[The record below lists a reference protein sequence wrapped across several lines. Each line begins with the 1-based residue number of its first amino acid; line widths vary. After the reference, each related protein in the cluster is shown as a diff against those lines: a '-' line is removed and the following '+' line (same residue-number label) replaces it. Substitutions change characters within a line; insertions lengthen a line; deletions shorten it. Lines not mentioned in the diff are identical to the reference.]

1 VAQAILTASLAM
13 GPNSSFPKPEDGKEM
28 GLRSFRRL
36 RRRRAAAGPA
46 LLAVVWFFA
55 PAAAGEE
62 RLFAAGMTQVEFRD
76 PADGTRPI
84 DFLLIYPAPPDNAA
98 PPTKLPLSAN
108 LRLFRDAAFAPGER
122 KRPLVVFSHGAGGNA
137 SGYAWFG
144 EFLAERGYVVAM
156 AYHYRANTFDTSAL
170 YVRNRLWQR
179 PLDLSLIITRLL
191 QDPVWSPR
199 LDPDRIGVAGHSQGG
214 FTALWIGGAEV
225 DPAQFEAYQ
234 RAWKSNYAVPA
245 YLRDAMEVDAG
256 PTRRVRDSRVKAAFA
271 MAPGDLK
278 GFGMDEAGLAKMKI
292 PTYLI
297 VGAGDKATPTAD
309 NAGFAAKFISNA
321 HLDVLAGPVG
331 HEIFGNECD
340 DVGRDNYPDACVDA
354 PGVDRA
360 RLHTYI
366 GKAALDFFNRAL
378 GTPP

>member
-1 VAQAILTASLAM
+1 M
-13 GPNSSFPKPEDGKEM
+13 SFPKPEGDEEM
-28 GLRSFRRL
+28 GPRSFRRL
-36 RRRRAAAGPA
+36 RRRGAAAGLG
-46 LLAVVWFFA
+46 LLAVACFFA

-62 RLFAAGMTQVEFRD
+62 GLFAAGMTQVEFRD

-84 DFLLIYPAPPDNAA
+84 DFLLIYPASPDKAA
-98 PPTKLPLSAN
+98 TPTELPLSAN
-108 LRLFRDAAFAPGER
+108 LRLFRDAVFAPGER

-137 SGYAWFG
+137 SGHAWFG
-144 EFLAERGYVVAM
+144 EYLAERGYVVAM

-170 YVRNRLWQR
+170 YMRNQLWRR
-179 PLDLSLIITRLL
+179 PLDLSLIITHLL
-191 QDPVWSPR
+191 QDPVWGPR

-225 DPAQFEAYQ
+225 DPALFEAYQ
-234 RAWKSNYAVPA
+234 RAWKSNYALPA

-256 PTRRVRDSRVKAAFA
+256 PTGHVRDGRVKAAFA

-278 GFGMDEAGLAKMKI
+278 GFGMDEAGLVKMKI
-292 PTYLI
+292 PAYLI
-297 VGAGDKATPTAD
+297 VGAGGKTTPIAD

-321 HLDVLAGPVG
+321 HLDVLAGTVG

-354 PGVDRA
+354 PGVNRA
-360 RLHTYI
+360 RLHAYI
-366 GKAALDFFNRAL
+366 GKPRWISSTAR
-378 GTPP
+378 